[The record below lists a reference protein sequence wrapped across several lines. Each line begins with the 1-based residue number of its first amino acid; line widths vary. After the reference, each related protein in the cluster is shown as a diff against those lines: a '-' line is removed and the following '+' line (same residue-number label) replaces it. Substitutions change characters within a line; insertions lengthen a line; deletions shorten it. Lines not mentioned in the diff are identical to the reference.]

1 MTICASM
8 GVKTIVDKNPTPF
21 KMCNENPTRRI
32 QVTRG
37 NPIVSAPICL
47 RQNSVC
53 LGYTQGLRNKRFY
66 LVQHHINQR
75 IKPTQSHPHP
85 SRKRRKRRSVIH
97 KG

>member
-8 GVKTIVDKNPTPF
+8 GVKTIMDKNPTPF
-21 KMCNENPTRRI
+21 KMRDENPTRPT
-32 QVTRG
+32 QATRG

-47 RQNSVC
+47 RQNSAC
-53 LGYTQGLRNKRFY
+53 LGHIQGLRNKRFY

-75 IKPTQSHPHP
+75 TKPTQSHPHP
-85 SRKRRKRRSVIH
+85 SRKRRKRWSVIH